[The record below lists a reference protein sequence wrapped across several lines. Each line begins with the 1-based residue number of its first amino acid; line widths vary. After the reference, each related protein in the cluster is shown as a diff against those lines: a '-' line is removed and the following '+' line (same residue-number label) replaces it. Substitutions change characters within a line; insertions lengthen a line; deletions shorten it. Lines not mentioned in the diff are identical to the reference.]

1 MRILPK
7 LFLAAP
13 RFGRGRAIHYKSS
26 HALRRGPGFPFLSLA
41 GGGNSVLVIFYWI

>member
-1 MRILPK
+1 MKNFPK

-41 GGGNSVLVIFYWI
+41 GGVIQFW